1 MAVGAGTKRKLETG
15 AAVGA
20 NPGGGDPHVSKGCD
34 GGVLWI
40 SEALRLDP

>member
-34 GGVLWI
+34 GGGMGI
-40 SEALRLDP
+40 PEAVRLDP